1 MSEWTEEA
9 RATGRLIFEVLRL
22 NNVLMLDA
30 EALIADLG
38 LTPAR
43 WQVLGTISYLK
54 QPDTVAGLARR
65 LGLARQSV
73 QRVVGDMAA
82 LGLVTLAENPSHK
95 RAKLV
100 ELTAQGRA
108 VMAAAE
114 ARRRPWTAGLAK
126 GLEGL
131 NIAAAEA
138 VLVALR
144 QRMQAKGAD

>member
-1 MSEWTEEA
+1 
-9 RATGRLIFEVLRL
+9 
-22 NNVLMLDA
+22 
-30 EALIADLG
+30 
-38 LTPAR
+38 
-43 WQVLGTISYLK
+43 
-54 QPDTVAGLARR
+54 
-65 LGLARQSV
+65 
-73 QRVVGDMAA
+73 
-82 LGLVTLAENPSHK
+82 
-95 RAKLV
+95 
-100 ELTAQGRA
+100 